1 MIKLYQKNLE
11 SEKSIKYKE
20 IELAENDKFISEKFG
35 IAEILWNYFENIVE
49 VINIKGQSFLNYTV
63 IQEKNLNNIS
73 TF

>member
-49 VINIKGQSFLNYTV
+49 VINIKGQTFLSYTV

>member
-35 IAEILWNYFENIVE
+35 IAEILWDYFENIVE
-49 VINIKGQSFLNYTV
+49 VINIKGQTFLSYTV